1 MKYFDQSYAYV
12 LLERWGEGAAS
23 IISLMM
29 AITNLI
35 ETATGTLSK
44 VTTKMTIPVCVMV

>member
-12 LLERWGEGAAS
+12 LLERWGGCFNHKLDE
-23 IISLMM
+23 

-35 ETATGTLSK
+35 EAATGTLSK
-44 VTTKMTIPVCVMV
+44 VTIKMTIPVCVMV

>member
-12 LLERWGEGAAS
+12 LLERWGRGCFNHKLDE
-23 IISLMM
+23 

-44 VTTKMTIPVCVMV
+44 ITTKMAIPVCDMV